1 VKFTPWQ
8 ERHGASLAS
17 LHYRLGKLVEDRPGQ
32 SDRHDGSGR
41 SHNTNDRCLEQIEPA
56 PYVDMATVD
65 RLEMIAA
72 EGRIEMGEERW
83 AKLNAEWSLSPEQRD
98 QHEKEWQA

>member
-1 VKFTPWQ
+1 MTRYTPYQ
-8 ERHGASLAS
+8 ERHGRSVDSL
-17 LHYRLGKLVEDRPGQ
+17 LDQLGEHVERLPVEALPRDRPGF
-32 SDRHDGSGR
+32 GSSFR
-41 SHNTNDRCLEQIEPA
+41 DIPSA

-65 RLEMIAA
+65 RLELIAA